1 MSTDPRDYTDP
12 TMIGGPLKDAADPNT
27 PDPIRAAS
35 YRAERI
41 GTPLRD
47 AAVDPRPGDHLP
59 PSNAGVEGE
68 QGNPHGPNATAP
80 EVGP

>member
-1 MSTDPRDYTDP
+1 MTADPRDYTDP
-12 TMIGGPLKDAADPNT
+12 TMIGGPLRDAADAENPHPIAT
-27 PDPIRAAS
+27 PPT
-35 YRAERI
+35 RI

-68 QGNPHGPNATAP
+68 QGNPHGPHVIAP
-80 EVGP
+80 EVGE